1 MDNGVN
7 DFKCLM
13 ENIYNLEAYVQ
24 LYIRIQ
30 RFFRLLVSG
39 SACKEFRRHYSV
51 LTTSKKVNKL
61 KRSVI
66 LRFAREVRSQDK
78 L

>member
-1 MDNGVN
+1 MSSYILEYK
-7 DFKCLM
+7 DFLDFWFLALHVR
-13 ENIYNLEAYVQ
+13 NLGA
-24 LYIRIQ
+24 
-30 RFFRLLVSG
+30 LL
-39 SACKEFRRHYSV
+39 CPNNRN
-51 LTTSKKVNKL
+51 KKVNKL